1 MSLYL
6 KDKTN
11 RITLRLNERQFEY
24 VKKQSE
30 ILGVS
35 PSEYIRMLINS
46 MLSLIDTIE
55 YKVQKEVF
63 GRENDETDCDNLV

>member
-24 VKKQSE
+24 VRKQSE

-35 PSEYIRMLINS
+35 PSEYIRMLLNS
-46 MLSLIDTIE
+46 MISLIDSIE
-55 YKVQKEVF
+55 DQVQKGVL

>member
-11 RITLRLNERQFEY
+11 RITLRLNDRQFEY
-24 VKKQSE
+24 VRKQSE

-35 PSEYIRMLINS
+35 PSEYIRMLLNS
-46 MLSLIDTIE
+46 MISLIDSIE
-55 YKVQKEVF
+55 DQVQKEVF
-63 GRENDETDCDNLV
+63 GRENDETDSDNLV

>member
-11 RITLRLNERQFEY
+11 RITLRLNDRQFEY
-24 VKKQSE
+24 VRKQSE

-35 PSEYIRMLINS
+35 PSEYIRMLLNSMISLINS
-46 MLSLIDTIE
+46 IE
-55 YKVQKEVF
+55 DQVQKEVF
-63 GRENDETDCDNLV
+63 GRENDETDSDNLV

>member
-24 VKKQSE
+24 VKKQSD

-35 PSEYIRMLINS
+35 PSEYIRMLLNS
-46 MLSLIDTIE
+46 MISLIDSIE
-55 YKVQKEVF
+55 DQVQKEVF

>member
-46 MLSLIDTIE
+46 MISLIDTIE
-55 YKVQKEVF
+55 DQVQKGVY
-63 GRENDETDCDNLV
+63 GRENDETDSDNLV